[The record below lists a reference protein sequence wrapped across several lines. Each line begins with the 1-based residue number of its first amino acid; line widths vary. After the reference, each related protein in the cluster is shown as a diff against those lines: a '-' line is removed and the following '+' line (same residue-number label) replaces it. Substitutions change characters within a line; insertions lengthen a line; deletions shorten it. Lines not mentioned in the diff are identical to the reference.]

1 MDLPAGVLPP
11 PTVSP
16 QRVQGGQGLLPAPNM
31 SDGGMS
37 DISSIVKQKQQA
49 TAPYLQQAQQNTQ
62 QVQNLAQGIGQEQTP
77 QAPSLQKTP
86 DAPKDEF
93 KDAMQAFANPG
104 ALLTLLGSFKTR
116 HPMQTAMNAASQMV
130 NAYHAKDK
138 EQMDLHRQQWL
149 DAVAATK
156 DQNQMELDQYK
167 AVLESKGFTRD
178 QKAAQINA
186 LSAANKDQLGMA
198 GVASGNLDAFEKIVE
213 ARQSAMASM
222 DRALVSAGFVGYKG
236 QDGKT
241 SFLPAGP
248 AGTPK
253 GLPSQFPDSLS
264 FMQNPKDKDKE
275 LAKISLK
282 DDQYMEKVQG
292 DINAVQSMKDN
303 AQQFMNAANE
313 QGTGFVSGAESY
325 LPGLAQPGKVQLMN
339 KLNTE
344 FAALKARAMSARAT
358 QMEFGKFGSATL
370 SPSNKL
376 ETNQAIA
383 NAMTS
388 YADRTMDY
396 QQFLSNYKQAN
407 PNHNLEGA
415 EDAWINYLQDVP
427 LFDKSG
433 SSFELNPNIT
443 DPKTN
448 KVVFNS
454 GKYFDAL
461 NHLMLPEE
469 QGGAGMSED
478 KARDFIR
485 KKTGG

>member
-1 MDLPAGVLPP
+1 MQLTDGVLPP
-11 PTVSP
+11 PTVGP

-31 SDGGMS
+31 DGGMS
-37 DISSIVKQKQQA
+37 DIASIVKQKQQA
-49 TAPYLQQAQQNTQ
+49 TAPYLQQTQQNTQ
-62 QVQNLAQGIGQEQTP
+62 QVQNLAQSMGGDTAPQTP
-77 QAPSLQKTP
+77 SLKKTP
-86 DAPKDEF
+86 DAPQDNF

-104 ALLTLLGSFKTR
+104 AVLTLLGSFKTR
-116 HPMQTAMNAASQMV
+116 HPMTTAMNAAAGMV

-138 EQMDLHRQQWL
+138 EQIEQNRQKWL

-156 DQNQMELDQYK
+156 DQNQAELDQYK
-167 AVLESKGFTRD
+167 ATLENKTFTRD

-186 LSAANKDQLGMA
+186 LAAANKDQLGMA
-198 GVASGNLDAFEKIVE
+198 SVASGNLDAFEKIVE
-213 ARQSAMASM
+213 ARQSAAASM
-222 DRALVSAGFVGYKG
+222 DRALVSAGFVGVRG
-236 QDGKT
+236 QDGKMG
-241 SFLPAGP
+241 FMPAGP
-248 AGTPK
+248 SGDPK
-253 GLPSQFPDSLS
+253 GLPNQFPDSLS
-264 FMQNPKDKDKE
+264 FMRNPKDKDKE

-313 QGTGFVSGAESY
+313 QGTGIKSGLESMT
-325 LPGLAQPGKVQLMN
+325 PGFMQPAKVQEMN

-383 NAMTS
+383 NAMTA

-396 QQFLSNYKQAN
+396 NQFLSNYKQAN

-427 LFDKSG
+427 LFAKD
-433 SSFELNPNIT
+433 SSQFELNPM
-443 DPKTN
+443 
-448 KVVFNS
+448 KVS
-454 GKYFDAL
+454 AQDYFDML
-461 NHLMLPEE
+461 NEGMAAGHSEAE
-469 QGGAGMSED
+469 VRKAIKAKFGG
-478 KARDFIR
+478 
-485 KKTGG
+485 

>member
-1 MDLPAGVLPP
+1 MQLPSGVLPP
-11 PTVSP
+11 PTVAP
-16 QRVQGGQGLLPAPNM
+16 QRGIQGGQGLLPAP
-31 SDGGMS
+31 SFDGMA
-37 DISSIVKQKQQA
+37 DIQSIVKQKQQA
-49 TAPYLQQAQQNTQ
+49 TAPYLQQTQQNTQ
-62 QVQNLAQGIGQEQTP
+62 QVQNLAQSIGTETAP
-77 QAPSLQKTP
+77 QAPTLQKTP
-86 DAPKDEF
+86 DAPRDQF
-93 KDAMQAFANPG
+93 TDAMQAFSNPG

-116 HPMQTAMNAASQMV
+116 HPMQTAMNSAAQMV

-156 DQNQMELDQYK
+156 DQNQAELDQYK
-167 AVLESKGFTRD
+167 AVLENKGFTRD

-213 ARQSAMASM
+213 ARQAAAASM
-222 DRALVSAGFVGYKG
+222 DRALVSAGFVGVRG

-241 SFLPAGP
+241 GFVPAGP
-248 AGTPK
+248 TGAPK
-253 GLPSQFPDSLS
+253 GLPGQFPDSLS

-275 LAKISLK
+275 LAKVSLK

-313 QGTGFVSGAESY
+313 QGTGLKSGVES
-325 LPGLAQPGKVQLMN
+325 LAPGFMQPAKVQLMN

-383 NAMTS
+383 NAMTA
-388 YADRTMDY
+388 YADRTMEY
-396 QQFLSNYKQAN
+396 NQFLNNYKQAN

-415 EDAWINYLQDVP
+415 EDAWINYLSDVP
-427 LFDKSG
+427 MFSKDS
-433 SSFELNPNIT
+433 SSFELNPNRV
-443 DPKTN
+443 P
-448 KVVFNS
+448 S
-454 GKYFDAL
+454 EAYFDAI
-461 NHLMLPEE
+461 NEAKAA
-469 QGGAGMSED
+469 GATEAEAR
-478 KARDFIR
+478 KAAKAAFGD
-485 KKTGG
+485 